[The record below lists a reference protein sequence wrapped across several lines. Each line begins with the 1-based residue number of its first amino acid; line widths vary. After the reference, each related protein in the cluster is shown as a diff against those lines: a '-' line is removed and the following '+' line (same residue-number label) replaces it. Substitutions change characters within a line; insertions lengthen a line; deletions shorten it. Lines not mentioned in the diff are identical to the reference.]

1 MKGTLNKLGKAE
13 EWCYLP
19 VVPYWGEVQSQSTL
33 DGKFQTSQSYRE
45 KHLKKQTKK
54 KKVIQWISQIE
65 TKEARKTGVTSLENN
80 TKYAENSTS
89 GKIILLKQGGNW
101 GIPI

>member
-1 MKGTLNKLGKAE
+1 MKRTFNKLVKAE

-33 DGKFQTSQSYRE
+33 DGKFQTNQSYRE
-45 KHLKKQTKK
+45 KHFKKTNKEK
-54 KKVIQWISQIE
+54 ESYSVDFSIE
-65 TKEARKTGVTSLENN
+65 TKEARKIGVTSLENN

-101 GIPI
+101 GIPL